1 MIKSNL
7 GSDGSGNWRA
17 VAASA
22 YRELRPAVDVT
33 LVDVKYRLRREAR
46 PRETGDRD
54 YRVLQALARGRR
66 CILDVG
72 ANVGLTMLV
81 MSATMAD
88 DGRIITF
95 EASEDACALIRA
107 NAALNGLADRVL
119 VVNALIAERSGLTL
133 DFYGDAASGSASII
147 PGYLSHH
154 RPLRKVTLALDDF
167 IAQSHIA
174 PELIKIDV
182 EGAELQV
189 IAGLE
194 QTMRTIRPDLFV
206 ELHAWG
212 DVTVAGTAARLLPQ
226 LAPLNYCMV
235 YLHSGEVVT
244 DATVFTGRGRCH
256 VLLCP
261 CESSLLDQ
269 LATLPTDGL

>member
-167 IAQSHIA
+167 VAQEEVA
-174 PELIKIDV
+174 PDFIKIDV

-189 IAGLE
+189 IAGLAR
-194 QTMRTIRPDLFV
+194 TMATVRPLLFV
-206 ELHAWG
+206 ELHTWN
-212 DVTVAGTAARLLPQ
+212 DITVAGTAARLLEQ
-226 LAPLNYCMV
+226 LEPPGYCLV
-235 YLHSGEVVT
+235 YLRTKSVVT
-244 DATVFTGRGRCH
+244 DPAVFADRGRCH

-261 CESSLLDQ
+261 SESPLLGE
-269 LATLPTDGL
+269 LATLPTEGL

>member
-7 GSDGSGNWRA
+7 GTGGSGNWRA

-22 YRELRPAVDVT
+22 YRELRPSVEVT
-33 LVDVKYRLRREAR
+33 LVGVEYRLRREAR
-46 PRETGDRD
+46 PRDTGDRD
-54 YRVLQALARGRR
+54 YPVLQALARDKR

-72 ANVGLTMLV
+72 ANVGLTTLV
-81 MSATMAD
+81 MSATMAAA
-88 DGRIITF
+88 GRIIAF
-95 EASEDACALIRA
+95 EASEDACSLIRA

-133 DFYGDAASGSASII
+133 DFYGDAASGGASII

-154 RPLRKVTLALDDF
+154 QPLRKVTLALDDF
-167 IAQSHIA
+167 IAQSTIA

-194 QTMRTIRPDLFV
+194 QTMRTIRPDIFV

-212 DVTVAGTAARLLPQ
+212 DVTVVDTAARLLPQ
-226 LAPLNYCMV
+226 LAALDYGLV
-235 YLHSGEVVT
+235 YLRSKAVVS
-244 DATVFTGRGRCH
+244 DPAVFVDRGRCH

-261 CESSLLDQ
+261 RESPLLDQ
-269 LATLPTDGL
+269 LATLPTEGL